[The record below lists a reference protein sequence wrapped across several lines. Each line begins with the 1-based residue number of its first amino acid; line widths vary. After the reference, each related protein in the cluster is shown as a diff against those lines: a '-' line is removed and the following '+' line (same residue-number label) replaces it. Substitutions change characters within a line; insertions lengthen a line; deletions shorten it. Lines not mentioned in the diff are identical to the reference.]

1 MNHEIIT
8 VLLSV
13 TLKVMS
19 DAVKTLVNTTVHQ
32 VLASEIGEVD
42 DTIAVPLLNL
52 IENYLLN
59 MVAEIKE
66 SSLGDTS
73 SVIERRL
80 DAEVTRFSIALS
92 QTFARVG
99 A

>member
-1 MNHEIIT
+1 
-8 VLLSV
+8 
-13 TLKVMS
+13 MS